1 MGITITSS
9 ASIPPVASSTAAS
22 QASSAA
28 QPEDAAPT
36 TGFAALL
43 AQLSS
48 GQILPQAPVLEETPL
63 TGKLEE
69 KATDEQAALDPLLL
83 TDPSGMV
90 PNGLPLPPAQATVAV
105 VTTETKDA
113 ISLLEGRSRK
123 GNAPNTGLLDSNSN
137 DDTHP
142 GSAVAISNALLPV
155 QVEKTV
161 ITPPGTEIRQSSIS
175 TKPDW
180 LSASTEKAETIFK
193 PAETA
198 NIAVESPP
206 QPTSNSFSSTLSA
219 LTSTHAQQESHFTE
233 RSHSIS
239 TPLQNAA
246 WGGAFGEKVVWLA
259 KNEQQSAQI
268 SINPP
273 QLGPM
278 QISLSLNG
286 DQASAVFTSAHAE
299 VRQAIETAMPQLRE
313 MLSSAGITLGDT
325 SVGAQ
330 LPQQQR
336 ETQQQFANGNRST
349 GENAI
354 LPADSG
360 SDTLVGVMPIQRG
373 RGLVDLFA

>member
-9 ASIPPVASSTAAS
+9 ASPPPVTSSTAAS

-28 QPEDAAPT
+28 QPEDTAPT

-63 TGKLEE
+63 AGKPEE

-90 PNGLPLPPAQATVAV
+90 PNGLPLPPTQATVAV
-105 VTTETKDA
+105 ATTETQDA

-123 GNAPNTGLLDSNSN
+123 GGEPNTGLLNSNSS
-137 DDTHP
+137 DETH
-142 GSAVAISNALLPV
+142 SDSLVAISNALLPV
-155 QVEKTV
+155 QAEKTT
-161 ITPPGTEIRQSSIS
+161 IAPPSTEIRQSSIS

>member
-28 QPEDAAPT
+28 QPEDTAPT
-36 TGFAALL
+36 TSFAALL

-63 TGKLEE
+63 AGKPEE

-105 VTTETKDA
+105 ATTETQDA

-123 GNAPNTGLLDSNSN
+123 GGEPNTGLLNSNSS
-137 DDTHP
+137 DETHSD
-142 GSAVAISNALLPV
+142 GLVAISNALLPV
-155 QVEKTV
+155 QAEKTT
-161 ITPPGTEIRQSSIS
+161 IAPPSTEIRQSSIS

-180 LSASTEKAETIFK
+180 LSANTDKAETIFK

-219 LTSTHAQQESHFTE
+219 LTSTHAQQENHFAE

-246 WGGAFGEKVVWLA
+246 WGGAFGEKIVWLA